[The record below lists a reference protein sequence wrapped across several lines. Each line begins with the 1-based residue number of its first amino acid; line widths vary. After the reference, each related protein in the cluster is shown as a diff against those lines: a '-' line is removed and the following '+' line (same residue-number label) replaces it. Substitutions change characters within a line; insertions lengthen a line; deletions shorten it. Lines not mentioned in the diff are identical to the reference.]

1 MKNRLPPLLFS
12 AHSMDFYT
20 PRRTRPELH
29 LVEPS
34 RLWVGLQAA
43 REVRDGREQNE
54 RKNKIGKNCSKPQWT
69 TGVHSIKFVV
79 TYKRIKGH
87 KSYFTMMHGCRWK
100 DEQWYFTI
108 SDKKSSSIVKIQQV
122 PYYRKRKVQICKL
135 RSRINSQIQWTG
147 RRKFFVISSSG
158 NGPNRA

>member
-1 MKNRLPPLLFS
+1 MKNRLPTLLFS

-54 RKNKIGKNCSKPQWT
+54 RKNKIGKN
-69 TGVHSIKFVV
+69 SIDHW
-79 TYKRIKGH
+79 GLLH
-87 KSYFTMMHGCRWK
+87 KTLQTRVLTW
-100 DEQWYFTI
+100 
-108 SDKKSSSIVKIQQV
+108 
-122 PYYRKRKVQICKL
+122 L
-135 RSRINSQIQWTG
+135 
-147 RRKFFVISSSG
+147 
-158 NGPNRA
+158 NGANL